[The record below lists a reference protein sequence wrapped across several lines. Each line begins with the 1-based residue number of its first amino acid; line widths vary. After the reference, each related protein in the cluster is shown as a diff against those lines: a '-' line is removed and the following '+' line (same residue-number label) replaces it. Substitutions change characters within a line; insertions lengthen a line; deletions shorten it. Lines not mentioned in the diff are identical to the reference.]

1 MSNNNNG
8 VATVPEHL
16 AIIMDGNGR
25 WAKKRILGTSRGHRA
40 GVETLRTVLRAAR
53 ARGVRYMTVYAFSSE
68 NWKRPSDEV
77 SALMMLLKRYLANEV
92 AELKRE
98 GVRLAFIGRRDRLSD
113 DIVAMIE
120 AAERETAD
128 REAFQLNLAVDYGGQ
143 WDIANAARHLAE
155 EVAAGRLAPAD
166 VNESTLHRFTAL
178 SELPAPDLLIRT
190 GGDLRISN
198 YLLWQSAYTEFY
210 FCDTLWPDF
219 GAADLDAAIDEF
231 ATRQRRYGGRIEDAA
246 C

>member
-8 VATVPEHL
+8 VAIVPEHL

-40 GVETLRTVLRAAR
+40 GVEALRTVLRAAR

-77 SALMMLLKRYLANEV
+77 SALMALLKRYLANEV
-92 AELKRE
+92 AELKQE
-98 GVRLAFIGRRDRLSD
+98 GVRLSFIGRRDRLGD

-120 AAERETAD
+120 AAERDTAD
-128 REAFQLNLAVDYGGQ
+128 REAFRLNLAVDYGGQ
-143 WDIANAARHLAE
+143 WDISNAARLLAE
-155 EVAAGRLAPAD
+155 EVAAGRLSPSD
-166 VNESTLHRFTAL
+166 INESTVHHHTAL

-190 GGDLRISN
+190 GGDVRISN

-231 ATRQRRYGGRIEDAA
+231 ATRQRRYGGRTEDAV

>member
-1 MSNNNNG
+1 MFNNNNG
-8 VATVPEHL
+8 VVTVPEHL

-25 WAKKRILGTSRGHRA
+25 WAKQRILGTSRGHRA
-40 GVETLRTVLRAAR
+40 GVEALRTVLRAAR
-53 ARGVRYMTVYAFSSE
+53 ARGVRFMTVYAFSSE

-77 SALMMLLKRYLANEV
+77 TALMGLLKRYLTHEV
-92 AELKRE
+92 AELKQE
-98 GVRLAFIGRRDRLSD
+98 GVRLTFIGRRDRLND
-113 DIVAMIE
+113 DIVAMIQ
-120 AAERETAD
+120 AAEAETAD
-128 REAFQLNLAVDYGGQ
+128 RDQFQLNLAVDYGGQ
-143 WDIANAARHLAE
+143 WDIAHAAKQLAQQVLAGELSVDDIDEASFHRH
-155 EVAAGRLAPAD
+155 
-166 VNESTLHRFTAL
+166 TAL
-178 SELPAPDLLIRT
+178 ASLPAPDLLIRT

-231 ATRQRRYGGRIEDAA
+231 ATRQRRYGGRTEEQA

>member
-8 VATVPEHL
+8 VVTVPEHL

-25 WAKKRILGTSRGHRA
+25 WAKQRILGTSRGHRA
-40 GVETLRTVLRAAR
+40 GVEALRTVLRAAR
-53 ARGVRYMTVYAFSSE
+53 ARGVRFMTVYAFSSE

-77 SALMMLLKRYLANEV
+77 TALMGLLKRYLTHEV
-92 AELKRE
+92 AELKQE
-98 GVRLAFIGRRDRLSD
+98 GVRLTFIGRRDRLND

-120 AAERETAD
+120 AAEAETAD
-128 REAFQLNLAVDYGGQ
+128 RDQFQLNLAVDYGGQ
-143 WDIANAARHLAE
+143 WDIAHAAKQLAQQVLAGELSVDDIDEASFHRH
-155 EVAAGRLAPAD
+155 
-166 VNESTLHRFTAL
+166 TAL
-178 SELPAPDLLIRT
+178 ASLPAPDLLIRT

-231 ATRQRRYGGRIEDAA
+231 ATRQRRYGGRIEEQA

>member
-1 MSNNNNG
+1 MSNKNNG
-8 VATVPEHL
+8 IVTVPEHL

-25 WAKKRILGTSRGHRA
+25 WAKQRILGTSRGHRA
-40 GVETLRTVLRAAR
+40 GVEALRSVLRAAR
-53 ARGVRYMTVYAFSSE
+53 ARGVRFMTVYAFSSE

-77 SALMMLLKRYLANEV
+77 TALMGLLKRYLTLEV
-92 AELKRE
+92 AELKQE
-98 GVRLAFIGRRDRLSD
+98 GVRLTFIGRRDRLND
-113 DIVAMIE
+113 EIVTMIE
-120 AAERETAD
+120 AAEAETAD
-128 REAFQLNLAVDYGGQ
+128 RDQFQLNLAVDYGGQ
-143 WDIANAARHLAE
+143 WDIAHAAKQLAQQVLAGE
-155 EVAAGRLAPAD
+155 LSVDDIDEAAF
-166 VNESTLHRFTAL
+166 HQYTAL
-178 SELPAPDLLIRT
+178 ASLPAPDLLIRT

-231 ATRQRRYGGRIEDAA
+231 ATRQRRYGGRVEEQA

>member
-8 VATVPEHL
+8 VALVPEHL

-40 GVETLRTVLRAAR
+40 GVEALRTVLRAAR

-68 NWKRPSDEV
+68 NWKRSNDEV
-77 SALMMLLKRYLANEV
+77 SALMGLLKRYLANEV
-92 AELKRE
+92 AELKKE
-98 GVRLAFIGRRDRLSD
+98 GVKLVFIGRRDRLSS
-113 DIVAMIE
+113 DIVAMME
-120 AAERETAD
+120 AAEAETAD
-128 REAFQLNLAVDYGGQ
+128 RDQFQLNLAVDYGGQ
-143 WDIANAARHLAE
+143 WDIAHAAQQLAQC
-155 EVAAGRLAPAD
+155 VADGQLRVD
-166 VNESTLHRFTAL
+166 DIDETSFHRFTAL
-178 SELPAPDLLIRT
+178 AELPPPDLLIRT

-219 GAADLDAAIDEF
+219 GAMELDAAIDEF
-231 ATRQRRYGGRIEDAA
+231 ATRQRRYGGRVEDHA

>member
-1 MSNNNNG
+1 MPNNNSGDNP
-8 VATVPEHL
+8 VPQHL

-40 GVETLRTVLRAAR
+40 GVEALRTVLRAAR
-53 ARGVRYMTVYAFSSE
+53 AKGVRYMTVYAFSSE

-77 SALMMLLKRYLANEV
+77 GSLMSLLKRYLGNEV
-92 AELKRE
+92 AELKKE
-98 GVRLAFIGRRDRLSD
+98 GVRLCFIGRRDRLNP

-143 WDIANAARHLAE
+143 WDIADAAKRIAMDVASGLLSVDQINE
-155 EVAAGRLAPAD
+155 EV
-166 VNESTLHRFTAL
+166 FQKYTAL
-178 SELPAPDLLIRT
+178 SELPPPDLLIRT

-210 FCDTLWPDF
+210 FCETLWPDF
-219 GAADLDAAIDEF
+219 GAADLDLAID
-231 ATRQRRYGGRIEDAA
+231 AYAQRQRRFGGRIEDPV